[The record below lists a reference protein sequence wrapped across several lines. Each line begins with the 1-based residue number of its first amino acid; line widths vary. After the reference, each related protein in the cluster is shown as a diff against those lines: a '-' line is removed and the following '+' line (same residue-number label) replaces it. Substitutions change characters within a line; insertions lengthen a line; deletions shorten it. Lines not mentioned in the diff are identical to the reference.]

1 MSLFCNN
8 TFAVITVITTHYVFV
23 SVCCVFIIVFAGRL
37 TETRFPQFLILD
49 KAAAIGV
56 IRKNFASW
64 EMMVLL
70 IWMRLH
76 MKILNSSLRHFRRYR
91 RQFNRTLKPAEETK
105 MSRRLST
112 RVFTVSLADLSETG
126 RKFVNAA
133 INFAKSDEFEE
144 ADFAIK
150 FMEHWMH
157 VLTIEDPRGLR
168 YDPEIFQL
176 SSSLLHHL
184 GVNKYNELRFSE
196 LFLPIYFCAHA
207 EKADETWFSSSL
219 FSLARYF
226 ILPTSCFRAQ

>member
-1 MSLFCNN
+1 
-8 TFAVITVITTHYVFV
+8 
-23 SVCCVFIIVFAGRL
+23 
-37 TETRFPQFLILD
+37 
-49 KAAAIGV
+49 
-56 IRKNFASW
+56 
-64 EMMVLL
+64 
-70 IWMRLH
+70 
-76 MKILNSSLRHFRRYR
+76 
-91 RQFNRTLKPAEETK
+91 

-207 EKADETWFSSSL
+207 EKSDETWFFSSL